1 MSERPTPDLTI
12 LETRVYRGA
21 NVWSYEKAIHLV
33 VDLGSLEKYPTNTLP
48 GFTDNI
54 LQMLPGLREHSCSR
68 GRRGGFVERLNEG
81 TWLGHVAEHCAL
93 ALQQV
98 VGHDIRRGK
107 TRQVK
112 GRTGVYNVVFGYID
126 ERVGLAAAKLAI
138 RLVNH
143 LVEADPEFDWDAE
156 LEAFILRA
164 ERTAF
169 GPSTQALVDEA
180 VSRDIPWIRLNQHSL
195 VQLGQGVHAKRI
207 RATMTS
213 ETASIAVD
221 IASDKDLTTKL
232 LGAAGLPVPKQ
243 DSVRTEDQAVRVA
256 ERIGYP
262 VVVKPLDGNHG
273 RGVCLDLQ
281 SELDVREA
289 FPIAKEQSR
298 RGWVIVE
305 SFVTGKDYRCLVI
318 DGRIAAI
325 AERVPA
331 SVTGDGTSTVEQL
344 VDLTNADPR
353 RGVGHEKVLTRIKV
367 DAAAEEVL
375 AAQGHTLSS
384 IPAEGEMVKL
394 ALTGNMSTGGISID
408 RTFEAHPENVE
419 IAEEAARMIGLDI
432 AGIDFICPDIT
443 EPVRETG
450 GAICEVNAAPGF
462 RMHTHPTIG
471 EPQFIAK
478 PVVDMLFPPGAPSRI
493 PIVAVTGTN
502 GKTTTS
508 RMISHIFKGMGRKV
522 GMTSTDGVVIDER
535 LVIRADASG
544 PRSARMV
551 LQNPRVDFAVF
562 EVARGGILRE
572 GLGYERNDVAVVLNV
587 QPDHLGLRGIDTVEQ
602 LADVKA
608 VLVEAV
614 PRDGHAVLN
623 ADDPL
628 VREMRRRCSG
638 QVVWFSMEE
647 PGSEARDMIDA
658 HCRRGG
664 KALVLNPSERGEMIV
679 VKHGRREMQLA
690 WTHLLP
696 ATFGGRARMNVQNTL
711 AAAAAAFAAGAPL
724 HDIRQGLR
732 SFSTNYYLSPGRLNE
747 VEVNGV
753 NVIVDYCHN
762 APGMKMLG
770 DFVDRVGETPGL
782 VARARPPLPDRDH
795 RHGRRPAGR
804 GHARARPHRRT
815 ALRRGRGPRGR
826 RSSGPAAR
834 RHRDAGDR
842 GSAHRHGGGRPVQ
855 AGRDGPRG
863 DRRGP
868 ARHEPRQPRR
878 PRGGVRRPA
887 RRSDG
892 RARDLVQPGPGR
904 QRRQRRG
911 PGRRPG
917 LRAGVHRR
925 LTRDHPGQEL
935 EHRRVRRVDQV
946 TAVDDLVPGVGQHVG
961 EAYVDGAPDG
971 VRRLAGEDQRRLEHR
986 GQVVHGGRERLGAE
1000 VEAAAVDLGEHGRPA
1015 GGQDPP
1021 RLLGDPLPELR
1032 AEREVEQGARH
1043 RLRVRVTRGQQLLTQ
1058 LARPAPSARVDGE
1071 DRRLEQDQ
1079 RLHQVRTA
1087 YGEGQRDLPTGA
1099 PADDHRRRGVQL
1111 GQQCRDVL
1119 DLVVEVDRRLR
1130 SVEGAAVVAPP
1141 VVGDAASP
1149 SGQLLRGSV
1158 PEHGRTRAA
1167 VDPQDREPGAT
1178 VLVVEVQ
1185 AGPAKAG
1192 HPPSLRAPARS

>member
-1 MSERPTPDLTI
+1 MTDSASAPSPDLTI

-21 NVWSYEKAIHLV
+21 NVWSYDKSIHLV
-33 VDLGSLEKYPTNTLP
+33 VDLGSLEDFPSNTLP
-48 GFTDNI
+48 GFTDN
-54 LQMLPGLREHSCSR
+54 LVELLPGIAEHSCSR
-68 GRRGGFVERLNEG
+68 GRRGGFVERLREG
-81 TWLGHVAEHCAL
+81 TWLGHVAEHVAL
-93 ALQQV
+93 ALQQA

-107 TRQVK
+107 TRQV
-112 GRTGVYNVVFGYID
+112 RGVRGHYNVIFSYHD
-126 ERVGLAAAKLAI
+126 EQVGLGAARLAV

-143 LVEADPEFDWDAE
+143 LVQPDPEFDFEQE
-156 LEAFILRA
+156 LESFILRA

-169 GPSTQALVDEA
+169 GPSTQAILDEA
-180 VSRDIPWIRLNQHSL
+180 VSRDIPWIRLNQYSL

-213 ETASIAVD
+213 ETSAIAVD
-221 IASDKDLTTKL
+221 VASDKDLTTKL

-243 DSVRTEDQAVRVA
+243 DSVRSADQAVRVA

-281 SELDVREA
+281 NADDVREA
-289 FPIAKEQSR
+289 FEIAAEQSR

-305 SFVTGKDYRCLVI
+305 SFITGKDYRCLII
-318 DGRIAAI
+318 DGRLAAV

-331 SVTGDGTSTVEQL
+331 SVTGDGHSTVQEL
-344 VDLTNADPR
+344 VDVTNSDPR
-353 RGVGHEKVLTRIKV
+353 RGVGHEKVLTRIKI
-367 DAAAEEVL
+367 DAAALEVL
-375 AAQGHTLSS
+375 GNQGHGLDSV
-384 IPAEGEMVKL
+384 PAEGEMVKL

-443 EPVRETG
+443 QPVRETG

-602 LADVKA
+602 LAEVKA

-638 QVVWFSMEE
+638 DVVWFSMAE
-647 PGSEARDMIDA
+647 PGSEVRDMIDT

-664 KALVLNPSERGEMIV
+664 KALVLEPTERGEMIV
-679 VKHGRREMQLA
+679 VRHGSRDMQLA

-696 ATFGGRARMNVQNTL
+696 ATFGGRARMNVQNSL

-732 SFSTNYYLSPGRLNE
+732 TFSTNYYLSPGRLNE
-747 VEVNGV
+747 LEVNGI

-762 APGMKMLG
+762 APGMRMLG
-770 DFVDRVGETPGL
+770 DFVDRVGDGL
-782 VARARPPLPDRDH
+782 TSVSELGKPSRIGVIA
-795 RHGRRPAGR
+795 
-804 GHARARPHRRT
+804 T
-815 ALRRGRGPRGR
+815 
-826 RSSGPAAR
+826 
-834 RHRDAGDR
+834 AGDR
-842 GSAHRHGGGRPVQ
+842 RDQDMVELGEIAAQHFDVVVVREDVALRGRE
-855 AGRDGPRG
+855 RG
-863 DRRGP
+863 
-868 ARHEPRQPRR
+868 ET
-878 PRGGVRRPA
+878 
-887 RRSDG
+887 S
-892 RARDLVQPGPGR
+892 
-904 QRRQRRG
+904 
-911 PGRRPG
+911 
-917 LRAGVHRR
+917 
-925 LTRDHPGQEL
+925 T
-935 EHRRVRRVDQV
+935 
-946 TAVDDLVPGVGQHVG
+946 HV
-961 EAYVDGAPDG
+961 ADG
-971 VRRLAGEDQRRLEHR
+971 VRRAIESGARCK
-986 GQVVHGGRERLGAE
+986 QVEIIHDEIQAVRHAMARANPGDLL
-1000 VEAAAVDLGEHGRPA
+1000 VVCVDKHAAVMTELETWSHQAQPGSGASSKVPAADPDYVAPNPA
-1015 GGQDPP
+1015 G
-1021 RLLGDPLPELR
+1021 
-1032 AEREVEQGARH
+1032 
-1043 RLRVRVTRGQQLLTQ
+1043 
-1058 LARPAPSARVDGE
+1058 
-1071 DRRLEQDQ
+1071 
-1079 RLHQVRTA
+1079 
-1087 YGEGQRDLPTGA
+1087 
-1099 PADDHRRRGVQL
+1099 
-1111 GQQCRDVL
+1111 
-1119 DLVVEVDRRLR
+1119 
-1130 SVEGAAVVAPP
+1130 
-1141 VVGDAASP
+1141 
-1149 SGQLLRGSV
+1149 
-1158 PEHGRTRAA
+1158 
-1167 VDPQDREPGAT
+1167 
-1178 VLVVEVQ
+1178 
-1185 AGPAKAG
+1185 
-1192 HPPSLRAPARS
+1192 

>member
-1 MSERPTPDLTI
+1 MTEQARVGSGRPSPDLAI

-21 NVWSYEKAIHLV
+21 NIWSYDKAIHLV
-33 VDLGSLEKYPTNTLP
+33 VDLGSLEDFPTNTLP
-48 GFTDNI
+48 DFTDS
-54 LQMLPGLREHSCSR
+54 LLRMLPGLREHSCSR

-81 TWLGHVAEHCAL
+81 TWLGHVTEHVAL

-112 GRTGVYNVVFGYID
+112 GVTGRYNVIYGYVD
-126 ERVGLAAAKLAI
+126 EQVGLAAASLAV

-143 LVEADPEFDWDAE
+143 LVSADPDLDFEAE
-156 LEAFILRA
+156 LEQFILRA

-169 GPSTQALVDEA
+169 GPSTQAILDEA
-180 VSRDIPWIRLNQHSL
+180 YSRDIPWIRLNKHSL
-195 VQLGQGVHAKRI
+195 VQLGQGVHQKRI

-213 ETASIAVD
+213 ATSAIAVD
-221 IASDKDLTTKL
+221 VASDKDLTTRL

-243 DSVRTEDQAVRVA
+243 ESVRTAEQAVAVA
-256 ERIGYP
+256 ERIGFP
-262 VVVKPLDGNHG
+262 VVCKPLDGNHG
-273 RGVCLDLQ
+273 RGVCLDLADAD
-281 SELDVREA
+281 DVRAA
-289 FPIAKEQSR
+289 FPVAQEQSR

-305 SFVTGKDYRCLVI
+305 SQITGRDYRCLII
-318 DGRIAAI
+318 DGRLAAV

-331 SVTGDGTSTVEQL
+331 HVVGDGQRTIEELVE
-344 VDLTNADPR
+344 LTNADPR

-367 DAAAEEVL
+367 DDAALELL
-375 AAQGHTLSS
+375 ADQGYKLQDV
-384 IPAEGEMVKL
+384 PAAGESVKL
-394 ALTGNMSTGGISID
+394 TLTGNMSTGGISID

-419 IAEEAARMIGLDI
+419 IAEEAARVIGLDI

-471 EPQFIAK
+471 EPQFISK
-478 PVVDMLFPPGAPSRI
+478 PVVDMLFPPGTPSRI

-508 RMISHIFKGMGRKV
+508 RMVSHIFKGMGRKV

-535 LVIRADASG
+535 LLIRADASG
-544 PRSARMV
+544 PKSARMV

-628 VREMRRRCSG
+628 VRAMRRRCSG

-647 PGSEARDMIDA
+647 PGSEVREMIDQ

-679 VKHGRREMQLA
+679 VRHGRREMQLA

-696 ATFGGRARMNVQNTL
+696 STFGGRARMNVQNAL
-711 AAAAAAFAAGAPL
+711 GAAAAAFAAGAPL

-732 SFSTNYYLSPGRLNE
+732 TFSTNYYLSPGRLNE

-770 DFVDRVGETPGL
+770 DFVDRVGDGL
-782 VARARPPLPDRDH
+782 
-795 RHGRRPAGR
+795 
-804 GHARARPHRRT
+804 
-815 ALRRGRGPRGR
+815 
-826 RSSGPAAR
+826 AATSELGKPSR
-834 RHRDAGDR
+834 IGVIATAGDR
-842 GSAHRHGGGRPVQ
+842 RDDDMRELGAIAARHFDVVVVREDVALRGRDRGATAELVAEGVRATMAEGGRCRALEIIVEEID
-855 AGRDGPRG
+855 AV
-863 DRRGP
+863 
-868 ARHEPRQPRR
+868 RH
-878 PRGGVRRPA
+878 A
-887 RRSDG
+887 MS
-892 RARDLVQPGPGR
+892 RA
-904 QRRQRRG
+904 
-911 PGRRPG
+911 
-917 LRAGVHRR
+917 H
-925 LTRDHPGQEL
+925 
-935 EHRRVRRVDQV
+935 
-946 TAVDDLVPGVGQHVG
+946 
-961 EAYVDGAPDG
+961 
-971 VRRLAGEDQRRLEHR
+971 
-986 GQVVHGGRERLGAE
+986 
-1000 VEAAAVDLGEHGRPA
+1000 
-1015 GGQDPP
+1015 
-1021 RLLGDPLPELR
+1021 
-1032 AEREVEQGARH
+1032 QG
-1043 RLRVRVTRGQQLLTQ
+1043 
-1058 LARPAPSARVDGE
+1058 
-1071 DRRLEQDQ
+1071 
-1079 RLHQVRTA
+1079 
-1087 YGEGQRDLPTGA
+1087 
-1099 PADDHRRRGVQL
+1099 
-1111 GQQCRDVL
+1111 
-1119 DLVVEVDRRLR
+1119 DLVVVCVDKH
-1130 SVEGAAVVAPP
+1130 AAVMAELETWSNQAQAGAGTGEDGDH
-1141 VVGDAASP
+1141 VGDP
-1149 SGQLLRGSV
+1149 DFT
-1158 PEHGRTRAA
+1158 PT
-1167 VDPQDREPGAT
+1167 PQA
-1178 VLVVEVQ
+1178 
-1185 AGPAKAG
+1185 
-1192 HPPSLRAPARS
+1192 